1 MGSFVVRWLWP
12 ASKNW
17 MTLVCEVALRCYD
30 LRLHA
35 VHLWFCSYLRISSKK
50 WNRANLELISR
61 YLGPNLV
68 PLLLTQFWGL
78 WRKMCQ
84 AHSFLRFW
92 NNATFLI
99 FTPRLLAKQTKEKV
113 FACKLLKTQKS
124 WALRHTCN
132 LWLFVKHAR
141 HNSNTCGVAV

>member
-1 MGSFVVRWLWP
+1 MTSEQELNDTCMWDGFEMLWLETP
-12 ASKNW
+12 
-17 MTLVCEVALRCYD
+17 Y
-30 LRLHA
+30 
-35 VHLWFCSYLRISSKK
+35 LWFCSYLRISPEKK
-50 WNRANLELISR
+50 LKINFIKWAWNRANLELIPR
-61 YLGPNLV
+61 YFGPNPV

-78 WRKMCQ
+78 WRKMWQ